1 MKWLRSWLKW
11 LYPGMR
17 VKRWMAL
24 TFLGVI
30 LVILGAGLS
39 ANLGILK
46 YFDAVDD
53 FAVFVWTTIGLDL
66 QSPRR
71 IVILGIGIA
80 IVGFSLI
87 LASIIQFNRSVL
99 AAVAPDVRENL
110 AERIFSRVSLSHGQK
125 IVVLGGGTGLSTML
139 RGLKEYTSNIV
150 AVVTV
155 TDNGGSSGRLM
166 EQMRML
172 PPGDLRNC
180 LVALADA
187 EPTLSRLFQYRFS
200 EDHEGLGGHSFGN
213 LFIAAMTAIFDGNY
227 EEAITATSKVLAIR
241 GRVYPS
247 TTQDVTLLAEMDD
260 GSVVEGETQIAE
272 NPLPILKMYLRPENA
287 QPLPEVLA
295 AIEEA
300 DAIILG
306 PGSVFTSVVP
316 NLLVDGV
323 VEAISRSKAAKIYV
337 CNVMTQ
343 PGETDGFKASDHI
356 RVLADHSRGHHL
368 FSHVLVNKEKPAAD
382 LLARYDR
389 YKQHFV
395 EPDLDH
401 IRAMGYT
408 PVAGNYISDTQVVRH
423 DSEKLAAAIF
433 KIMMRRGVPFAPT
446 VRGISRHTATRAKRR
461 RNPAEEPQ
469 PLTDHKPVTKS

>member
-1 MKWLRSWLKW
+1 MKWLRSWIKW
-11 LYPGMR
+11 LYPNMG

-24 TFLGVI
+24 TFFGVVLVLVGAGLTANLAIFTYLNAIEDIALSVFKHTGWDLRSPLRLSILGITTAVVGFTVI
-30 LVILGAGLS
+30 LVS
-39 ANLGILK
+39 
-46 YFDAVDD
+46 
-53 FAVFVWTTIGLDL
+53 
-66 QSPRR
+66 
-71 IVILGIGIA
+71 IV
-80 IVGFSLI
+80 
-87 LASIIQFNRSVL
+87 QFNRSVL
-99 AAVAPDVRENL
+99 AAVAPETRENL
-110 AERIFSRVSLSHGQK
+110 ADRIFNRVSLAHGHK

-187 EPTLSRLFQYRFS
+187 EPTLARLFQYRFK
-200 EDHEGLGGHSFGN
+200 EDHQGLGGHSFGN

-227 EEAITATSKVLAIR
+227 EEAIAATSKVLAIR

-247 TTQDVTLLAEMDD
+247 TTQNVTLLAEMED
-260 GSVVEGETQIAE
+260 GTVVEGETEIASH
-272 NPLPILKMYLRPENA
+272 PQPIKQMYLRPENA

-306 PGSVFTSVVP
+306 PGSVFTSIVP

-323 VEAISRSKAAKIYV
+323 VDAIAKSRAVKLYV

-343 PGETDGFKASDHI
+343 PGETDGFTASDHI
-356 RVLADHSRGHHL
+356 RVLAEHAQGHRL
-368 FSHVLVNKEKPAAD
+368 FSHVLVNREKPAPE
-382 LLARYDR
+382 LLERYER
-389 YKQHFV
+389 FKQHFV
-395 EPDLDH
+395 EPDVEL

-433 KIMMRRGVPFAPT
+433 KIMLRRGVAFGPA
-446 VRGISRHTATRAKRR
+446 VRRMSRRSPSAKRVKR
-461 RNPAEEPQ
+461 R
-469 PLTDHKPVTKS
+469 K